1 MWTAEWDPA
10 SVRSSVGRPGKPFG
24 GRTRFKALAPQALS
38 IRPALG
44 AVGLAPQVADRL
56 KGRPREPRA
65 GQLSIPILCRSI
77 KINPSKRK

>member
-1 MWTAEWDPA
+1 
-10 SVRSSVGRPGKPFG
+10 V
-24 GRTRFKALAPQALS
+24 S

-44 AVGLAPQVADRL
+44 AVGLASQVADRL
-56 KGRPREPRA
+56 KGRPRKPRV